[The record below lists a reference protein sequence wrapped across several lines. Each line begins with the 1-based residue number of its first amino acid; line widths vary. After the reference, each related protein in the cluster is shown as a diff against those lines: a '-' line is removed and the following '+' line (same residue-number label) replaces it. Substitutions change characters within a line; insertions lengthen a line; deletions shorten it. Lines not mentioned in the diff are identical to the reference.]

1 MIVILSFAGDQVTN
15 AVMDW
20 LHGYKCN
27 YKRINLE
34 EEDFRKLTFS
44 IATEELDIQLGLAT
58 GEVLKMREVSI
69 FFFRGGLFK
78 LDLNNYNQ
86 NNLPASLVETHL
98 LHEFN
103 TMVTFFYKQV
113 AKKCL
118 GNPLLHPLNKLEQ
131 LEMARKAGLKIPMSI
146 ISNSKK
152 QLEASILK
160 KVPSFITKS
169 IQENVLYQ
177 GSASMHYDL
186 KVQEL
191 SKSEMSD
198 FFFPSL
204 FQEGIKKS
212 IEIRVFYLDGSFY
225 SIAMLLNTSDQQV
238 VDYRLATNSIRYAK
252 YKLPEMIETKVIAFM
267 KRMGLTCGSID
278 LMLSASGEYYFL
290 EVNPTGQIGWVSDYG
305 NYCLEEKIARYLLKK
320 ETCFI
325 YDHTT
330 SHAC

>member
-20 LHGYKCN
+20 LHVYKCN

-44 IATEELDIQLGLAT
+44 IATEELDIQLELTT
-58 GEVLKMREVSI
+58 GEALKIQEVSV
-69 FFFRGGLFK
+69 FFFRGGLFQ

-86 NNLPASLVETHL
+86 NDLPTALIETHL

-103 TMVTFFYKQV
+103 TMVTFFYQQV

-118 GNPLLHPLNKLEQ
+118 GNPLPHPLNKLEQ
-131 LEMARKAGLKIPMSI
+131 LEIARKAGLKIPMSI
-146 ISNSKK
+146 ISSSKK
-152 QLEASILK
+152 KLEASILK

-191 SKSEMSD
+191 SKSEMND
-198 FFFPSL
+198 FFFPSM

-212 IEIRVFYLDGSFY
+212 IEIRVFYLDGTFY
-225 SIAMLLNTSDQQV
+225 SIAMLLSASDQQV
-238 VDYRLATNSIRYAK
+238 VDYRLATDSIRYAK
-252 YKLPEMIETKVIAFM
+252 YKLPEMIETKVTVFM
-267 KRMGLTCGSID
+267 KHIGLTCGSID

-290 EVNPTGQIGWVSDYG
+290 EVNPAGQIGWVSDYG

-325 YDHTT
+325 
-330 SHAC
+330 